1 MDAQTW
7 SCWYRGAMAVLLI
20 SIVPGTSWA
29 EDVGSVWFGLASPEQ
44 RQKNREAM
52 FNDVWVDLGY
62 RPLSLRLPA
71 SDDPYQE
78 IAGETLLRYT
88 REITAFSEE
97 SRTAGDPLWG
107 RIAGL
112 PAAHKTAEYVAQHF
126 EAAGLQDVHIDSFP
140 RSAQWWPLEWEVRLM
155 GGDAYGEG
163 TKDYVFNT
171 AFPAQPSTSLPEEGM
186 EAELIYVG
194 LGRPED
200 LVGRNLSGK
209 IAIVNSILDSSAWSH
224 SARGIPQKLVAK
236 GAIGVITLIDVQ
248 SNDLFLGAGAG
259 AEGAP
264 CFVISGDDGY
274 FLRDVIGLAG
284 EDFPLKVRMKLTT
297 AMREDLD
304 AHNAIGFLEGR
315 SEETIVLTAHSDAY
329 FYGAQDNA
337 SGIATLVRLAEH
349 AAARDEMPKRSMM
362 FVVTGGH
369 HARSR
374 DGRTGSVGAA
384 NVRERYPEIMARTVF
399 VLNIEHTAAIGTRLR
414 MGVLM
419 PTNTERARVLAV
431 TNRSPLLISLMGEAF
446 DRYGVVTTTRT
457 NHVPSGD
464 AGGFA
469 RAGITVVN
477 FIESSLWY
485 HSSGDIADR
494 ISEQGLE
501 RTARAFAH
509 FLDQVDTASLDQIL
523 EGASN

>member
-1 MDAQTW
+1 MNAQTR
-7 SCWYRGAMAVLLI
+7 SCWYLGAAAGLLM
-20 SIVPGTSWA
+20 SLVPGKSFT
-29 EDVGSVWFGLASPEQ
+29 EDVESAWFGLPLPEQ
-44 RQKNREAM
+44 RANNREAM
-52 FNDVWVDLGY
+52 FNNVWVDLGY
-62 RPLSLRLPA
+62 EPLSLRLPA

-78 IAGETLLRYT
+78 ITGETIHRYT

-107 RIAGL
+107 RIAGM
-112 PAAHKTAEYVAQHF
+112 PAAHKTAEYVARHF

-140 RSAQWWPLEWEVRLM
+140 RDAQWWPLEWELRLL
-155 GGDAYGEG
+155 GDDAYGKG
-163 TKDYVFNT
+163 TKDYVFST
-171 AFPAQPSTSLPEEGM
+171 AFPAHPSTSLPREGV

-194 LGRPED
+194 LGHPED

-209 IAIVNSILDSSAWSH
+209 IAIVNSVLDSSAWSH

-236 GAIGVITLIDVQ
+236 GAMGVITLIDVQ

-259 AEGAP
+259 AAGAP
-264 CFVISGDDGY
+264 CFVVSGDDGY

-284 EDFPLKVRMKLTT
+284 EDSPPKVRMHLTT
-297 AMREDLD
+297 TMKENLD

-315 SEETIVLTAHSDAY
+315 SQETIVLTAHTDAY

-337 SGIATLVRLAEH
+337 SGIATLVHLAEQI
-349 AAARDEMPKRSMM
+349 AARDEMPKRSMM

-374 DGRTGSVGAA
+374 DGKTGSVGAA
-384 NVRERYPEIMARTVF
+384 NVRDRYPEIMARTVF
-399 VLNIEHTAAIGTRLR
+399 VLNVEHTAAIGTRLR

-431 TNRSPLLISLMGEAF
+431 TNRSPLLISLMGDAF

-509 FLDQVDTASLDQIL
+509 FLDQVDSASLDQIL
-523 EGASN
+523 EDVSD